1 MLFGTVI
8 VPSVVFR
15 LGVFAPGVLGVA
27 PVTTPM
33 LTVLVVVVAV
43 PMWSLSIT
51 ELVLVPVVMVKVSG
65 VAVIVGVATVTNAVV
80 VAQLPG
86 FNFSQIWY
94 TIL

>member
-1 MLFGTVI
+1 MLFGTII

-43 PMWSLSIT
+43 PIWSLSIT
-51 ELVLVPVVMVKVSG
+51 ELVLVPVVIVKVSG
-65 VAVIVGVATVTNAVV
+65 VAVIVGVATVTTAVE
-80 VAQLPG
+80 VAQLLG
-86 FNFSQIWY
+86 FNFSQI
-94 TIL
+94 

>member
-8 VPSVVFR
+8 VPSVGFR

-33 LTVLVVVVAV
+33 LTVLVVVVEV
-43 PMWSLSIT
+43 PIWSLSIT
-51 ELVLVPVVMVKVSG
+51 ELVLVPVVIVKVSG

>member
-1 MLFGTVI
+1 MLLGTVI

-51 ELVLVPVVMVKVSG
+51 ELVLVPVVIVKVSG

>member
-1 MLFGTVI
+1 MLLGTVI
-8 VPSVVFR
+8 VPSVGFR

-65 VAVIVGVATVTNAVV
+65 VAVIVGVATVTTAVE

>member
-1 MLFGTVI
+1 MLFGTII

-43 PMWSLSIT
+43 PIWSLSIT
-51 ELVLVPVVMVKVSG
+51 ELVLVPVLIVKVSG
-65 VAVIVGVATVTNAVV
+65 VAVIVGVATVTTAVE

-86 FNFSQIWY
+86 FNFSQI
-94 TIL
+94 

>member
-1 MLFGTVI
+1 MLLGTVI

-33 LTVLVVVVAV
+33 LTVLVVVVEV

-51 ELVLVPVVMVKVSG
+51 ELVLVPVVIVKVSG
-65 VAVIVGVATVTNAVV
+65 VAVIVGVATVTTTVE

>member
-1 MLFGTVI
+1 MLLGTVI

-51 ELVLVPVVMVKVSG
+51 ELVLVPVVRVKVSG
-65 VAVIVGVATVTNAVV
+65 VAVIVGVATVTVILTLAVSHVV
-80 VAQLPG
+80 VPPTAQ
-86 FNFSQIWY
+86 
-94 TIL
+94 IL

>member
-1 MLFGTVI
+1 MLLGTVI

-33 LTVLVVVVAV
+33 LTVLVVVVEV

-51 ELVLVPVVMVKVSG
+51 ELVLVPVLIVKVSG
-65 VAVIVGVATVTNAVV
+65 VAVIVGVATVTTAVE

-86 FNFSQIWY
+86 FNFSQI
-94 TIL
+94 

>member
-1 MLFGTVI
+1 MLLGTVI
-8 VPSVVFR
+8 VPSVGFR

-33 LTVLVVVVAV
+33 LTVLVVVVEV

-65 VAVIVGVATVTNAVV
+65 VAVIVGVATVTVILTLAVSHVV
-80 VAQLPG
+80 VPPTAQ
-86 FNFSQIWY
+86 
-94 TIL
+94 IL

>member
-33 LTVLVVVVAV
+33 LTVLVVVVEV
-43 PMWSLSIT
+43 PIWSLSIT
-51 ELVLVPVVMVKVSG
+51 ELVLVPVVIVKVSG

-86 FNFSQIWY
+86 FNFSQI
-94 TIL
+94 

>member
-33 LTVLVVVVAV
+33 LTVLVVVVEV

-51 ELVLVPVVMVKVSG
+51 ELVLVPVVIVKVSG
-65 VAVIVGVATVTNAVV
+65 VAVIVGVATVTTTVE

-86 FNFSQIWY
+86 FNFSQI
-94 TIL
+94 

>member
-8 VPSVVFR
+8 VPSVGLR

-33 LTVLVVVVAV
+33 LTVLVVVVEV
-43 PMWSLSIT
+43 PIWSLSIT
-51 ELVLVPVVMVKVSG
+51 ELVLVPVVIVKVSG
-65 VAVIVGVATVTNAVV
+65 VAVIVGVATVTTTVE

-86 FNFSQIWY
+86 FNFSQI
-94 TIL
+94 

>member
-1 MLFGTVI
+1 MLLGTVI

-15 LGVFAPGVLGVA
+15 LGVFAPGVLCVA

-51 ELVLVPVVMVKVSG
+51 EPVLVPVVIVKVSG
-65 VAVIVGVATVTNAVV
+65 VAVIVGVATVTTAVE

-86 FNFSQIWY
+86 FNFSQI
-94 TIL
+94 

>member
-8 VPSVVFR
+8 VPSVGFR

-33 LTVLVVVVAV
+33 LTVLVVVVEV
-43 PMWSLSIT
+43 PIWSLSIT
-51 ELVLVPVVMVKVSG
+51 ELVLVPVVIVKVSG

-86 FNFSQIWY
+86 FNFSQI
-94 TIL
+94 

>member
-1 MLFGTVI
+1 MI

-33 LTVLVVVVAV
+33 LTVLVVVVEV
-43 PMWSLSIT
+43 PIWSLSIT
-51 ELVLVPVVMVKVSG
+51 ELVLVPGVMVKVSG
-65 VAVIVGVATVTNAVV
+65 VAVIVGVATVTTAVE

-86 FNFSQIWY
+86 FNFSQI
-94 TIL
+94 

>member
-1 MLFGTVI
+1 MI

-33 LTVLVVVVAV
+33 LTVLVVVVEV

-65 VAVIVGVATVTNAVV
+65 VAVIVGVATVTTAVE

-86 FNFSQIWY
+86 FNFSQI
-94 TIL
+94 

>member
-43 PMWSLSIT
+43 PIWSLSIT
-51 ELVLVPVVMVKVSG
+51 ELVLVPVLIVKISG
-65 VAVIVGVATVTNAVV
+65 VAVIVGVATVTTAVE

-86 FNFSQIWY
+86 FNFSQI
-94 TIL
+94 

>member
-8 VPSVVFR
+8 VPSVGLR

-51 ELVLVPVVMVKVSG
+51 ELVLVPVLIVKVSG
-65 VAVIVGVATVTNAVV
+65 VAVIVGVATVTTTVE

-86 FNFSQIWY
+86 FNFSQI
-94 TIL
+94 

>member
-33 LTVLVVVVAV
+33 LTVLVVVVEV

-65 VAVIVGVATVTNAVV
+65 VAVIVGVATVTTTVE

-86 FNFSQIWY
+86 FNFSQI
-94 TIL
+94 

>member
-1 MLFGTVI
+1 MLLGTVI

-33 LTVLVVVVAV
+33 LTVLVVVVEV
-43 PMWSLSIT
+43 PIWSLSIT
-51 ELVLVPVVMVKVSG
+51 ERVLVPVVIVKVSG
-65 VAVIVGVATVTNAVV
+65 VAVIVGVATVTTAVV

-86 FNFSQIWY
+86 FNFSQI
-94 TIL
+94 

>member
-1 MLFGTVI
+1 MI
-8 VPSVVFR
+8 VPSVGFNV
-15 LGVFAPGVLGVA
+15 GVFAPGVLGAA

-65 VAVIVGVATVTNAVV
+65 VAVIVGVAVTTAVE

-86 FNFSQIWY
+86 FNFSQI
-94 TIL
+94 

>member
-1 MLFGTVI
+1 MLLGSVI

-15 LGVFAPGVLGVA
+15 LGLFAPGVLGVA

-51 ELVLVPVVMVKVSG
+51 ELVLVPVVSVKVSG
-65 VAVIVGVATVTNAVV
+65 VAVIVGVATVTTAVV

-86 FNFSQIWY
+86 FNFSQI
-94 TIL
+94 

>member
-1 MLFGTVI
+1 MLGTVI

-51 ELVLVPVVMVKVSG
+51 ELVLVPVVRVKVSG
-65 VAVIVGVATVTNAVV
+65 VAVIVGVATVTTTVE

-86 FNFSQIWY
+86 FNFSQI
-94 TIL
+94 

>member
-51 ELVLVPVVMVKVSG
+51 ELVLVPVVRVKVSG
-65 VAVIVGVATVTNAVV
+65 VAVIVGVATVTTTVE

-86 FNFSQIWY
+86 FNFSQI
-94 TIL
+94 

>member
-33 LTVLVVVVAV
+33 LTVLVVVVEV

-51 ELVLVPVVMVKVSG
+51 ELVLVPVGMVKVSG
-65 VAVIVGVATVTNAVV
+65 VAVIVGVATVTTAVE